1 MLLLYISEGSVDQCV
16 LVLLLYVDG
25 GLIYQCVL
33 VCCCISVTLHV
44 VAVY

>member
-1 MLLLYISEGSVDQCV
+1 MLLLYISEGWVHQCV

-33 VCCCISVTLHV
+33 VCCCISVTSHV